1 MAISQV
7 FATIS
12 FTVHLRQLLLAYC
25 CSAVHRSGEM
35 DSSSK
40 GDDPSR
46 EINGIDSNFSS
57 GNGDEYAAEIE
68 LEDEDQ
74 G

>member
-1 MAISQV
+1 
-7 FATIS
+7 
-12 FTVHLRQLLLAYC
+12 
-25 CSAVHRSGEM
+25 M